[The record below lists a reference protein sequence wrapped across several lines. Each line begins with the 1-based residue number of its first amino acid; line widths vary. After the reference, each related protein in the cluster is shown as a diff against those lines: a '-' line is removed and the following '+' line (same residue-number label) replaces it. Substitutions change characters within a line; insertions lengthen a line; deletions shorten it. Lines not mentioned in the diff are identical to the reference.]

1 MIGNSFPAT
10 VMRITSFV
18 HEPAGTAAAGRKRG
32 DEQVSWELVVIIV
45 LILLNVVLSALLLL
59 RRPGSGTGVSDSTLR
74 GQFREHREETAVEA
88 RSLRDELGVISKR
101 NTDALTDT
109 MRKLGDAQGNRL
121 QELKT
126 EIKTLSE
133 GNERR
138 LERLTD
144 KVAEN
149 LGTLQ
154 KSNEEKLERMRQTV
168 DEKLQGTLEKRLGE
182 SFKLVSERLEAVHK
196 GLGEMQKLATGVGD
210 LKAVLS
216 NVKTRGSWGEIQ
228 LGALLE
234 QILAPV
240 QYCTNAKPNPDTDA
254 VVEFAIRLPGADDG
268 SSEVLLPI
276 DAKFPM
282 EDYNRLLD
290 AAEKGDSQS
299 IQLASNSLLRAV
311 ERSAR
316 DIREKYVNPPH
327 TTDFAIMYLPT
338 EGLYAEVVRT
348 PELLDSLQRRHRIVV
363 AGPTTLAAILN
374 SLQMGFRTL
383 AIEKRS
389 SEVWK
394 VLSAVKSEFGKFG
407 DVLDK
412 VKRQIGTVSK
422 SLEDTDVRRRVM
434 DRTLRDVEQLP
445 EPSKSSPLIGPD
457 QEGSASDEQ

>member
-1 MIGNSFPAT
+1 M
-10 VMRITSFV
+10 
-18 HEPAGTAAAGRKRG
+18 
-32 DEQVSWELVVIIV
+32 SWELVVIIV
-45 LILLNVVLSALLLL
+45 LILLNVVLTVLVLL
-59 RRPGSGTGVSDSTLR
+59 RRTGAGLSDATLR
-74 GQFREHREETAVEA
+74 GQFREQREETAVEA
-88 RSLRDELGVISKR
+88 RSLRDELGVISRR
-101 NTDALTDT
+101 NTEALADT
-109 MRKLGDAQGNRL
+109 LRKLGDAQGNRL

-138 LERLTD
+138 LEKLTD

-154 KSNEEKLERMRQTV
+154 RSNEEKLEKMRQTV
-168 DEKLQGTLEKRLGE
+168 DEKLQGTLEKRLGD

-234 QILAPV
+234 QVLAPV
-240 QYCTNAKPNPDTDA
+240 QYCANARPNPDTDA

-268 SSEVLLPI
+268 NSEVLLPI

-290 AAEKGDSQS
+290 AAEKGDSRS
-299 IQLASNSLLRAV
+299 VQLASNSLLRAV
-311 ERSAR
+311 EKSAR

-407 DVLDK
+407 EVLDK

-445 EPSKSSPLIGPD
+445 EPSRSSPLIGLD
-457 QEGSASDEQ
+457 QEESAGNGQ